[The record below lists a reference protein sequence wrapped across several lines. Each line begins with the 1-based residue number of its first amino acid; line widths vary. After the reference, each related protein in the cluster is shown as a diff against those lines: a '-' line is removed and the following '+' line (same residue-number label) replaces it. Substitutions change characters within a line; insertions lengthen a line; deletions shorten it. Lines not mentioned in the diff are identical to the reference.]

1 MLILAAFAYKTLIWE
16 GFTLKN
22 ERDNTLGALS
32 TAFGRNYQESRPA
45 NYVKVLKAF
54 PLCDSIL

>member
-22 ERDNTLGALS
+22 ERDNALGALS
-32 TAFGRNYQESRPA
+32 AAFGRNYSG
-45 NYVKVLKAF
+45 
-54 PLCDSIL
+54 I